1 MTVITGQS
9 GVGKST
15 LLNALDISLNLETN
29 QISKALGRGKHTTRH
44 VELMNLYDGYVADT
58 PGFSSLELE
67 MEPIKREHI
76 MILMNMLL
84 IVSLEDVCMIVNL
97 IVLLKRLLMKERFLK
112 NVMNII

>member
-1 MTVITGQS
+1 
-9 GVGKST
+9 
-15 LLNALDISLNLETN
+15 
-29 QISKALGRGKHTTRH
+29 
-44 VELMNLYDGYVADT
+44 
-58 PGFSSLELE
+58 
-67 MEPIKREHI
+67 